1 MTVDTQTERD
11 ALAAELARCVR
22 CGFCLQACPTY
33 VALGREPDS
42 PRGRIH
48 LIDALATGRVSIT
61 DALADHLDLC
71 LQCRACETACPSG
84 VRFGRIMEAGR
95 ALTLRR
101 GAPLS
106 WRLRAVVIRQLV
118 TRPSLLAVAFSLLR
132 VYQRAGLQTIAR
144 RLGLT
149 RLLPASL
156 RMAEASLPRLPRRG
170 AVPET
175 SGDGDAVATVALLK
189 GCVMPYLYPATH
201 DATVRVLRRLGY
213 RVVAPKD
220 MGCCGALSLHAGDLE
235 TARACA
241 RRVIDAFD
249 ATGAQAIVVNAA
261 GCGAAM
267 KEYGH
272 LLEDDPVYASRAD
285 AFAGRV
291 RDAIEFIAGHELPS
305 LRPVAATVTYQDSCH
320 LAHAQ
325 QIRDAPRQLLRAIP
339 GIELREMDAPDRCCG
354 SAGVYSIAR
363 PEMSI
368 WLLDEKM
375 RDARRTGATVIAT
388 ANPGCMMQL
397 DLGVRRA
404 GLDARV
410 VHVVELLDEAMNLDD
425 AVR

>member
-11 ALAAELARCVR
+11 ALADELTRCVR

-48 LIDALATGRVSIT
+48 LIDALAAGRVSIT

-95 ALTLRR
+95 ALTLRER
-101 GAPLS
+101 APLS
-106 WRLRAVVIRQLV
+106 WRLRAFVIRQLV
-118 TRPSLLAVAFSLLR
+118 TRPSRLAVAFSLLR
-132 VYQRAGLQTIAR
+132 LYQRAGLQTIAR
-144 RLGLT
+144 RLGLI

-170 AVPET
+170 AVPES
-175 SGDGDAVATVALLK
+175 SGDREALATVALLT
-189 GCVMPYLYPATH
+189 GCVMPYLYPGTH

-249 ATGAQAIVVNAA
+249 ATGAEAIVVNAA

-272 LLEDDPVYASRAD
+272 LLQDDPAYASRAD

-291 RDAIEFIAGHELPS
+291 RDAIEFIAAHELPP

-325 QIRDAPRQLLRAIP
+325 GIRDAPRRLLRAIP
-339 GIELREMDAPDRCCG
+339 GIELREMD
-354 SAGVYSIAR
+354 
-363 PEMSI
+363 
-368 WLLDEKM
+368 
-375 RDARRTGATVIAT
+375 
-388 ANPGCMMQL
+388 
-397 DLGVRRA
+397 
-404 GLDARV
+404 
-410 VHVVELLDEAMNLDD
+410 
-425 AVR
+425 